1 MKKVY
6 VSICL
11 AVVSAAAFAE
21 FKTAPEPKN
30 VPELLKTASGKTVST
45 REQWETVRRPEI
57 VKMLLEEEYGSVEF
71 CPRNKSKP
79 EHFVLRFAIFCK
91 ISLHRRE

>member
-30 VPELLKTASGKTVST
+30 VPELLKTASGETVST

-57 VKMLLEEEYGSVEF
+57 VKMLLEEEYGVRPVERPADLSF
-71 CPRNKSKP
+71 AETAAP
-79 EHFVLRFAIFCK
+79 E
-91 ISLHRRE
+91 E